1 MNVRGLALLVVL
13 LGGCASSAA
22 ERPSGIAA
30 PDLRI
35 GRGSG
40 PSASSGN
47 RMIDGGLSILLKG
60 EVLNRSD
67 VDLVLDRLD
76 VRSVGY
82 GGVFVPNTIIPLDL
96 QVPSRE
102 TVPFERWIAT
112 QVQQQTIAGAGGP
125 VTLRVAAW
133 FSTDDGVEF
142 REFYNLEF

>member
-1 MNVRGLALLVVL
+1 MSARGLAVLVVL
-13 LGGCASSAA
+13 LFGCAAA
-22 ERPSGIAA
+22 GGDRPSEIAA

-47 RMIDGGLSILLKG
+47 RMIEGGLSLLLRG

-67 VDLVLDRLD
+67 VGLVLDRIE
-76 VRSVGY
+76 VRSVGF

-96 QVPSRE
+96 QVPSRK

-112 QVQQQTIAGAGGP
+112 QVQQQTISGAGGP
-125 VTLRVAAW
+125 VTVRIAAW
-133 FSTDDGVEF
+133 FSTHDGVEF
-142 REFYNLEF
+142 REFYTLEF